1 MVDKPQNATPKK
13 RWPRWAKAFL
23 AALAKVGVVGYA
35 AERAKVER
43 TVPYKLRESD
53 DEFRAAWETAL
64 DEASDRLEKEALRR
78 GHDGVKKPVFQGKEL
93 VGYVRE
99 YSDTLL
105 IFMLKGNRPDK
116 FRERYDVTGKMAHN
130 VSGKVAFSV
139 EEAVKADKELEAWEH
154 DRQHAH
160 ERNGK
165 PSANGSA

>member
-1 MVDKPQNATPKK
+1 MADDVQNLTPKK
-13 RWPRWAKAFL
+13 RWPLWAKGFL
-23 AALAKVGVVGYA
+23 AALAKLGVVGYA
-35 AERAKVER
+35 VEKAKISR
-43 TVPYKLRESD
+43 TSAYNLRESD
-53 DEFRAAWETAL
+53 DEFRAAWEVSL
-64 DEASDRLEKEALRR
+64 DQASDRLEKEALRR

-93 VGYVRE
+93 VGYIRE

-154 DRQHAH
+154 DREHAH

-165 PSANGSA
+165 PTANGSA